1 MNKKLRFAFLIGLLV
16 LIVNTIVPFVL
27 AQRVAQRHAM
37 ADEIAAGVS
46 QIRRLLGAYK
56 DTETGQRGYMLS
68 GRREFLEPYVTGRRV
83 IDGLL
88 PQIGQ
93 SLAVTHIQASDFE
106 ALQALDRQV
115 FAYRQEQIAARG
127 AGKPSTDAD
136 YTRGKELMDAIRAL
150 TGQMI
155 DSATVHAAAANASAQ
170 RLERRSRDVTAVITL
185 LDVLLLGATFWFA
198 MRLLRNERYATE
210 AAEMANQHL
219 LTEGGLRRAAML
231 ELEAQTDRLNKI
243 IDMQTALAQTS
254 LQLETFLPP
263 VVERMLQLTPSTGA
277 VIEMV
282 EGDELV
288 YVAASGTVSGH
299 VGLRLKCG
307 TSLSGLC
314 IATGAVMIAGDAY
327 NDPRVDHEAARRIGS
342 AAMVVAPLFRSGEA
356 VGVLKII
363 AGTAHAFSE
372 EDVQT
377 LRLVAGLLGT
387 ALGDRLAFETNAT
400 LLEERSR
407 ALAALSQQQ
416 QLLRSITDDIPGIVA
431 AVDNEERFQYW
442 NRHYLEMLGREPVV
456 GQTIREFIGDE
467 HYARVQRH
475 ILTVLAGQSV
485 EYENMMMT
493 TDGPRHVQAHFIP
506 QRDAQ
511 GMQTGFCSIAWDIN
525 ALKER
530 EMRWQAKALV
540 DELTG
545 ACNRFC
551 FVEMLDQ
558 VLQRRRGESPIAV
571 LYLDIDH
578 FKRINDTYGHATGD
592 IMLKAFADALRRVL
606 RSSDV
611 LGRMGGDEFCILLD
625 RIGPTENAGR
635 IAEKILAEVA
645 MIHTRNHNL
654 PAVTTSIGIAYI
666 EGPAPK
672 AEDIIALADA
682 ALYDAKQGG
691 RNQFA
696 LRRPGSDAAAAAA

>member
-1 MNKKLRFAFLIGLLV
+1 MNKKLRLAFLIGLIV
-16 LIVNTIVPFVL
+16 LIINTIVPFVL
-27 AQRVAQRHAM
+27 AQRVIQRQAV
-37 ADEIAAGVS
+37 ADQIAADVS
-46 QIRRLLGAYK
+46 QLRRLLGAYK
-56 DTETGQRGYMLS
+56 DAETGERGFALS
-68 GRREFLEPYVTGRRV
+68 GQREFLDPYIAGRGA
-83 IDGLL
+83 INLLL
-88 PQIGQ
+88 PEVGQ
-93 SLAVTHIQASDFE
+93 SLSATQTEATVRALWVLDQQLSAYQREQIGLRSAGKLVGGGDFE
-106 ALQALDRQV
+106 
-115 FAYRQEQIAARG
+115 
-127 AGKPSTDAD
+127 
-136 YTRGKELMDAIRAL
+136 RGKNLMDALRDMIGKQIEIANTRA
-150 TGQMI
+150 I
-155 DSATVHAAAANASAQ
+155 AAKASTQ
-170 RLERRSRDVTAVITL
+170 RLERWTRDISAVIAI
-185 LDVLLLGATFWFA
+185 LDVLLLGATFWFT
-198 MRLLRNERYATE
+198 MRLLRNEQYTAEATE
-210 AAEMANQHL
+210 LANQHL
-219 LTEGGLRRAAML
+219 LTEGGLRHTAMQK
-231 ELEAQTDRLNKI
+231 LEAQADKLNKI
-243 IDMQTALAQTS
+243 IDTQTALAQTALS
-254 LQLETFLPP
+254 LEGFLPM
-263 VVERMLQLTPSTGA
+263 VVERMLQLTPATGA

-288 YVAASGTVSGH
+288 YVAASGTVAEY
-299 VGLRLKCG
+299 VGLRLKRG
-307 TSLSGLC
+307 TSLSGMC
-314 IATGAVMIAGDAY
+314 IATGAVMIADDAY
-327 NDPRVDHEAARRIGS
+327 NDPRVNHEAARKISS
-342 AAMVVAPLFRSGEA
+342 ATMVVAPLFRSGEA

-363 AGTAHAFSE
+363 AGTAHAFGD

-416 QLLRSITDDIPGIVA
+416 LLLRSITDDIPGLVA

-442 NRHYLEMLGREPVV
+442 NQHYMDMLGREPVV
-456 GQTIREFIGDE
+456 GQTIREFVGDE
-467 HYARVQRH
+467 HYTRIQRYIDTAH
-475 ILTVLAGQSV
+475 SGQSV
-485 EYENMMMT
+485 EYENMLMT
-493 TDGPRHVQAHFIP
+493 MDGVRHVQAHFIP

-511 GMQTGFCSIAWDIN
+511 GVQTGFCLIAWDIN

-530 EMRWQAKALV
+530 EMKWQAKALV

-571 LYLDIDH
+571 LYLDIDY

-592 IMLKAFADALRRVL
+592 SMLRAFADALRRAL
-606 RSSDV
+606 RASDV

-645 MIHTRNHNL
+645 TIHTRNHNL
-654 PAVTTSIGIAYI
+654 PAVTTSVGIAYI

-682 ALYDAKQGG
+682 ALYEAKQGG
-691 RNQFA
+691 RNRFA